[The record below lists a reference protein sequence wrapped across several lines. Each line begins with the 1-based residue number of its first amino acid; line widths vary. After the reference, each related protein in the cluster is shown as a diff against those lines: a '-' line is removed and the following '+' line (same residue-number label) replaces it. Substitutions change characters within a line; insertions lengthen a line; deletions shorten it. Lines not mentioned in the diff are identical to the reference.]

1 MERIMSMLKKII
13 GFVFGVIGD
22 FVGPAANSIKGHLN
36 IAELVKVAISAVA
49 AGGGVMGI
57 LNAALPAIGLI
68 FPLPQDA
75 ALASMILTAI
85 GEVIRRLSH
94 GTPPPS
100 PSPVPAPTAKV
111 KR

>member
-1 MERIMSMLKKII
+1 MSVIKKVL
-13 GFVFGVIGD
+13 GFIVGVIGD
-22 FVGPAANSIKGHLN
+22 FIGPATNSIKGHLN
-36 IAELVKVAISAVA
+36 IAELIKVGITAVA
-49 AGGGVMGI
+49 SGGGVLGI
-57 LNAALPAIGLI
+57 LQAALPAIGLI

-94 GTPPPS
+94 GASPPS
-100 PSPVPAPTAKV
+100 PAPAPAPTAKA

>member
-1 MERIMSMLKKII
+1 MSVLKKVL
-13 GFVFGVIGD
+13 GFIVGVIGD

-36 IAELVKVAISAVA
+36 VVELIKVAISAVA
-49 AGGGVMGI
+49 SGGGVLGI
-57 LNAALPAIGLI
+57 LQAALPAIGLI

-75 ALASMILTAI
+75 ALAAAVLTAI

-94 GTPPPS
+94 GGPPPS
-100 PSPVPAPTAKV
+100 PAPVAKV